1 MHPRLILLPLLLLA
15 APAATAAEPATRPTT
30 DEAAAIVIRVDT
42 TDAPEM
48 EAYGQTVQA
57 LAEQWYPKIIE
68 MLPSDGFEA
77 PREVFIR
84 FDPDYDGV
92 AAAAGNRI
100 RCSVKWFSE
109 RPEDLGAIVHELAHV
124 VQQYPRG
131 RHPGWL
137 VEGIADHVRFFNY
150 EPEEAR
156 PQVSARRAR
165 YDASY
170 RTSAAFLDWA
180 ARAYDEDLVIKLN
193 AACRERRYRPGI
205 WEELTGRSVEA
216 LGDAWRE
223 SL

>member
-1 MHPRLILLPLLLLA
+1 MLPRLLGLTLLLILVPGM
-15 APAATAAEPATRPTT
+15 APGEPATRPTT
-30 DEAAAIVIRVDT
+30 APAIVIHVDT
-42 TDAPEM
+42 SRAPEL
-48 EAYGQTVQA
+48 EEYGKQVKT

-77 PREVFIR
+77 PREVHIT

-92 AAAAGNRI
+92 AAAGGNRI
-100 RCSVKWFSE
+100 VCSPEWFTE

-150 EPEEAR
+150 EPEDAR
-156 PQVSARRAR
+156 PQPRGRSAR

-170 RTSAAFLDWA
+170 RTTAAFLDWA
-180 ARAYDEDLVIKLN
+180 TRTYDEDLVIKLN
-193 AACRERRYRPGI
+193 AACRERRYQPEI
-205 WEELTGRSVEA
+205 WEQLTGKSVEV
-216 LGDAWRE
+216 LGREWRR